1 MSSES
6 DRDDLVG
13 MAYKPYLGDYEFA
26 PIILKMELPYS
37 IMKSRGK
44 IIVNSSNVYY
54 APIINEE
61 NILLVE
67 VYTDGN
73 VTSPYYLSSEDGVQ
87 FDKAMDLVMREE
99 EEITRKLINTVKVK
113 LDKMYSRS
121 MHFLVP
127 ILKYPEYNSIY
138 GYIKSMIDNPETL
151 IRETIWKRN

>member
-6 DRDDLVG
+6 EKDLIG
-13 MAYKPYLGDYEFA
+13 KAYKPYLGDYEFA
-26 PIILKMELPYS
+26 PIISRMELPYS

-44 IIVNSSNVYY
+44 IVVNSSDVYY

-67 VYTDGN
+67 VYTEGN
-73 VTSPYYLSSEDGVQ
+73 IISPYYLSSEDETQ
-87 FDKAMDLVMREE
+87 FNKAMDLVMRKE

-113 LDKMYSRS
+113 LDKMYSIS

-127 ILKYPEYNSIY
+127 ILKYPEYDSINDY
-138 GYIKSMIDNPETL
+138 MKKLIDNPETL